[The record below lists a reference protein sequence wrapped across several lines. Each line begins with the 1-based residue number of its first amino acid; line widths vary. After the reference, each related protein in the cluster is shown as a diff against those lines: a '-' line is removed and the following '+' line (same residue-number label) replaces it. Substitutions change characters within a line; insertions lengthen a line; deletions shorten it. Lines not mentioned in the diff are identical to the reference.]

1 MRLIAIVLSVLVPAQ
16 AMALSCVR
24 PTVERSF
31 AQAQASDDYYV
42 VVRGRLTF
50 DESKIPKTQL
60 NSNDAPELTKIPAT
74 MSGSSLSQA
83 GFKTPFDRKITIELR
98 CFGPWCGSAVSGSE
112 YLGFMKNTAS
122 GYALSIDPCQS
133 QVFPEPTPQMLDAVT
148 DCLNGAA
155 CSPKY

>member
-1 MRLIAIVLSVLVPAQ
+1 MRLIAIVLSMLVPAQ

-31 AQAQASDDYYV
+31 AQAQASDDYYA

-60 NSNDAPELTKIPAT
+60 NSNDAP
-74 MSGSSLSQA
+74 GSSLSQA